1 MSKENTFD
9 VVSKVEMPEVLNAV
23 QQATKEI
30 LTRYDLKD
38 SHSSIT
44 LNEKDHKLMLASG
57 DEYKL
62 KAVIE
67 VLQGKLVRR
76 GVSTRSL
83 SYGAVEGAS
92 GGSARQE
99 ITIQQGLAV
108 EKAKEVVK
116 ALKDAKLKVQASI
129 QGDTVRVAGKDRDVL
144 QEAIAF
150 LKKQDFGVDLQF
162 TNYRSN

>member
-23 QQATKEI
+23 QQATKEVQ
-30 LTRYDLKD
+30 TRYDLKD
-38 SHSSIT
+38 SHSTIA

-76 GVSTRSL
+76 GVSLRSL
-83 SYGAVEGAS
+83 EYGALEGAS
-92 GGSARQE
+92 GGSVRQE
-99 ITIQQGLAV
+99 ITIQQGMAV

-116 ALKDAKLKVQASI
+116 SLKDAKLKVQASI

-150 LKKQDFGVDLQF
+150 LKKQDFGIDLQF